1 MTLCTRPGTISASR
15 GAAAPSRHRR
25 ASSPGEEVVG
35 GFFFD
40 FGAVRTAS
48 RCSAQAK
55 VSGYLHFSNE
65 HRPEVTTRVNAM
77 EGLAPRERSQK
88 IIAELGK
95 MWKALSEQDRADWKE
110 RAPVVKRKIKAK
122 KPSKKRA
129 KKTDDDAPAQ
139 RSSPVPYIGPE
150 TLVGPYPI
158 DEEALRKLKRLHDD
172 GIIDDDEFRQ
182 GKAKALGITP
192 NNGPP
197 TPNDQVGTV
206 YRSSNPPPPPSPK
219 VEKEKKEKAPK
230 LELPQSCLEAFMG
243 ESCTCLQENPKR
255 ANTKSYDSYETYK
268 SGTTLQGILDLGAK
282 KADLAHDLARNYIT
296 IDDPQKQQALLA
308 NLRPV
313 KKRDTTEKT
322 ADEVEA
328 DKAFVAVTGRYYT
341 RRVKDNADPEE
352 KLEPGFKGPAN
363 YRNATG
369 ALVLDAP
376 SGKAA
381 GGCLIMKGINS
392 TKDDRPLVPKLV
404 PKSKSG
410 KTSTDGFINF
420 KLKARGVSGTLRLKV
435 ASSKDHQNNSILVGN
450 LRIKEGETEWVENI
464 RAFRAAADTDDWP
477 DELPQSSA

>member
-1 MTLCTRPGTISASR
+1 
-15 GAAAPSRHRR
+15 
-25 ASSPGEEVVG
+25 
-35 GFFFD
+35 
-40 FGAVRTAS
+40 
-48 RCSAQAK
+48 
-55 VSGYLHFSNE
+55 
-65 HRPEVTTRVNAM
+65 
-77 EGLAPRERSQK
+77 
-88 IIAELGK
+88 
-95 MWKALSEQDRADWKE
+95 MWKALSQQDRDDWKE

-129 KKTDDDAPAQ
+129 KKADDDAPAQ

-282 KADLAHDLARNYIT
+282 KADLAHDLARKYIT

-328 DKAFVAVTGRYYT
+328 DKAFVAVTGRYYS
-341 RRVKDNADPEE
+341 RRVNGEDPESQ
-352 KLEPGFKGPAN
+352 LEPGKKGPAN

-369 ALVLDAP
+369 ALLLDAP

-410 KTSTDGFINF
+410 KTRSGRVHQLQAQGARRVWHSAAQSSLVQGPPEQLHPRRESEDQGGRDGVGREHPGVPRGGRHGR
-420 KLKARGVSGTLRLKV
+420 LAR
-435 ASSKDHQNNSILVGN
+435 
-450 LRIKEGETEWVENI
+450 
-464 RAFRAAADTDDWP
+464 RAASVLRRALWRVSVVRRGDGVP
-477 DELPQSSA
+477 LPGDAK

>member
-1 MTLCTRPGTISASR
+1 MADRDDAMDVNAIEDDALNDDDEENSDEVEEGYKMT
-15 GAAAPSRHRR
+15 
-25 ASSPGEEVVG
+25 
-35 GFFFD
+35 
-40 FGAVRTAS
+40 
-48 RCSAQAK
+48 K

-129 KKTDDDAPAQ
+129 KKEAEEPARQ
-139 RSSPVPYIGPE
+139 SSPTPYVGPE

-197 TPNDQVGTV
+197 TPAEQVGKV
-206 YRSSNPPPPPSPK
+206 YQSSNPPPPPSPK

-243 ESCTCLQENPKR
+243 EACTCLQENPKR
-255 ANTKSYDSYETYK
+255 ANTKSYDSYESYK

-282 KADLAHDLARNYIT
+282 KADLAHDLARKYIT

-328 DKAFVAVTGRYYT
+328 DKAFVAVTGRYYS
-341 RRVKDNADPEE
+341 RRVKDGVDPEE
-352 KLEPGFKGPAN
+352 ALNQGTKGPAN

-392 TKDDRPLVPKLV
+392 TKDDKPLVPKLV

-435 ASSKDHQNNSILVGN
+435 ASSQDHQNHSILVGH
-450 LRIKEGETEWVENI
+450 LKIKEGETEWVENI
-464 RAFRAAADTDDWP
+464 RAFRASADTDDWP
-477 DELPQSSA
+477 DELPQSTA

>member
-1 MTLCTRPGTISASR
+1 
-15 GAAAPSRHRR
+15 
-25 ASSPGEEVVG
+25 
-35 GFFFD
+35 
-40 FGAVRTAS
+40 
-48 RCSAQAK
+48 
-55 VSGYLHFSNE
+55 
-65 HRPEVTTRVNAM
+65 
-77 EGLAPRERSQK
+77 
-88 IIAELGK
+88 
-95 MWKALSEQDRADWKE
+95 
-110 RAPVVKRKIKAK
+110 
-122 KPSKKRA
+122 
-129 KKTDDDAPAQ
+129 
-139 RSSPVPYIGPE
+139 
-150 TLVGPYPI
+150 
-158 DEEALRKLKRLHDD
+158 
-172 GIIDDDEFRQ
+172 
-182 GKAKALGITP
+182 
-192 NNGPP
+192 
-197 TPNDQVGTV
+197 
-206 YRSSNPPPPPSPK
+206 
-219 VEKEKKEKAPK
+219 
-230 LELPQSCLEAFMG
+230 
-243 ESCTCLQENPKR
+243 
-255 ANTKSYDSYETYK
+255 
-268 SGTTLQGILDLGAK
+268 LGAK
-282 KADLAHDLARNYIT
+282 KADLAHDLARKYIT

-341 RRVKDNADPEE
+341 RRVKDNAGVPEDPEE

-464 RAFRAAADTDDWP
+464 RAFRASGDTDDWP

>member
-1 MTLCTRPGTISASR
+1 
-15 GAAAPSRHRR
+15 
-25 ASSPGEEVVG
+25 
-35 GFFFD
+35 
-40 FGAVRTAS
+40 
-48 RCSAQAK
+48 
-55 VSGYLHFSNE
+55 
-65 HRPEVTTRVNAM
+65 
-77 EGLAPRERSQK
+77 
-88 IIAELGK
+88 
-95 MWKALSEQDRADWKE
+95 
-110 RAPVVKRKIKAK
+110 
-122 KPSKKRA
+122 
-129 KKTDDDAPAQ
+129 
-139 RSSPVPYIGPE
+139 
-150 TLVGPYPI
+150 
-158 DEEALRKLKRLHDD
+158 
-172 GIIDDDEFRQ
+172 
-182 GKAKALGITP
+182 
-192 NNGPP
+192 
-197 TPNDQVGTV
+197 
-206 YRSSNPPPPPSPK
+206 
-219 VEKEKKEKAPK
+219 
-230 LELPQSCLEAFMG
+230 MG

-255 ANTKSYDSYETYK
+255 ANTKSYDSYESYK

-282 KADLAHDLARNYIT
+282 KADLAHDLARKYIT

-328 DKAFVAVTGRYYT
+328 DKAFVAVTGRYYS
-341 RRVKDNADPEE
+341 RRVKDGVDPEE
-352 KLEPGFKGPAN
+352 ALNQGTKGPAN

-392 TKDDRPLVPKLV
+392 TKDDKPLVPKLV

-420 KLKARGVSGTLRLKV
+420 KLKTRGVSGTLRLKV

-464 RAFRAAADTDDWP
+464 RAFRASADTDDWP